1 METLDEEILRA
12 SVYCGAAASPL
23 ASEETKTHIEKVKDK
38 FRPFKTSGH
47 LAIGHDSVCLPLE
60 GNEFSFQRHLD
71 AEPAIVF
78 FDDHPW
84 TAEKAVRIADVRN
97 LGRVLEECS
106 GLEYFMSDEAMTYL
120 IAVNWYVIE
129 GTGSVAER
137 LKEIGGAR

>member
-1 METLDEEILRA
+1 MKTADEEILRA
-12 SVYCGAAASPL
+12 SVFCGVEASPF
-23 ASEETKTHIEKVKDK
+23 AGEEAKTYIEGVNDK
-38 FRPFKTSGH
+38 FSPFKTSGH

-60 GNEFSFQRHLD
+60 ENEFSYQQRLD

-84 TAEKAVRIADVRN
+84 TAEKAIRIANVRN

-106 GLEYFMSDEAMTYL
+106 GIEYFMSDEAMSYL

-129 GTGSVAER
+129 GTGSVVER
-137 LKEIGGAR
+137 LKEIGGA